1 MPTGA
6 ENVRF
11 QGRTGSNQTT
21 VEMTRLTQRGLSM
34 NLPLLHSLRQGFV
47 SKYAWIICF
56 VSIGPESFA
65 GRRGEIAN
73 ERGAGVKPHTKS
85 AALAIVM
92 IASSSVVEA
101 QEDGRPSTASPP
113 GTTQGPW
120 TSVDVT
126 VSNYLSASSKCLV
139 RRAGIYSRS
148 DPMIAPIGR
157 PWKSRVDMSS
167 SMRWTDWEIL
177 KLKRRQFHV
186 GAIHRRKLPSR

>member
-1 MPTGA
+1 MPTGSDD
-6 ENVRF
+6 VRF

-21 VEMTRLTQRGLSM
+21 VKMTRLTQRGLSM

-73 ERGAGVKPHTKS
+73 GRGAGVKPHTKS

-120 TSVDVT
+120 TSVKPGNSESRCSPGEYAVGIEVEVAPPGPKPCAGC
-126 VSNYLSASSKCLV
+126 VSRLRVIC
-139 RRAGIYSRS
+139 RRYGI
-148 DPMIAPIGR
+148 
-157 PWKSRVDMSS
+157 
-167 SMRWTDWEIL
+167 
-177 KLKRRQFHV
+177 
-186 GAIHRRKLPSR
+186 

>member
-1 MPTGA
+1 MP
-6 ENVRF
+6 
-11 QGRTGSNQTT
+11 
-21 VEMTRLTQRGLSM
+21 LTQRGLSM

-65 GRRGEIAN
+65 GRRDEIAN
-73 ERGAGVKPHTKS
+73 GRGAGVKPHTKS

-120 TSVDVT
+120 TT
-126 VSNYLSASSKCLV
+126 VKPGNSESRCSPGEYAVGIEVEVAPPGAKPCAGCVSRLRVIC
-139 RRAGIYSRS
+139 RRYGI
-148 DPMIAPIGR
+148 
-157 PWKSRVDMSS
+157 
-167 SMRWTDWEIL
+167 
-177 KLKRRQFHV
+177 
-186 GAIHRRKLPSR
+186 